1 MVSWSKEMVNGL
13 TQLQVKLWK
22 TLASLK
28 GSAPGRLY
36 NVSREYSQ
44 KMLGAVAIIVQVEGH
59 ALCNG

>member
-1 MVSWSKEMVNGL
+1 MVNGL